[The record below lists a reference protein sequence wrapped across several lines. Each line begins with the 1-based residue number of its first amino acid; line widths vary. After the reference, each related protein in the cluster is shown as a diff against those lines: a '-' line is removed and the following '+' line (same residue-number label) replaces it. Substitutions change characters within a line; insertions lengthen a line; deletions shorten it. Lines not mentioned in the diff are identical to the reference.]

1 MDQGRWVAISPFSL
15 IFFLEDF
22 AMHVLLTSRLTL
34 RPPAPPDAEEIALHL
49 SNWNVARM
57 LSRVPFPY
65 FVEDAED
72 WIEGLVEKPGDLVYT
87 IHRERLIGVAAIH
100 FAGGEPRLGYWLGEP
115 WHGRGFMTEA
125 AAALLSYAFTTRDI
139 AAVRS
144 SAFEENAA
152 SLRLQEKLG
161 FTVAGGGL
169 EWSRSRGE
177 TVAMLETRLT
187 ACAFAG
193 AADPD
198 ARSAA

>member
-15 IFFLEDF
+15 IFFLEDL
-22 AMHVLLTSRLTL
+22 AMHVLVTRRLTL
-34 RPPAPPDAEEIALHL
+34 RPPAPPDAEDIALNL

-57 LSRVPFPY
+57 LTRVPFPY

-72 WIEGLVEKPGDLVYT
+72 WIAGLSEKPGDLVYT

-100 FAGGEPRLGYWLGEP
+100 FESGEPRLGYWLGEP

-125 AAALLSYAFTTRDI
+125 AAALLSYAFATRKL
-139 AAVRS
+139 AEVRS
-144 SAFEENAA
+144 SVFEENAA
-152 SLRLQEKLG
+152 SLRVQEKLG
-161 FTVAGGGL
+161 FAVTGRAR

-177 TVAMLETRLT
+177 TVATLETRLT